1 MSQFQEKLLE
11 AFGKLLSSGARSP
24 RRCLRRTIQSVESH
38 HIHIN
43 MEVSINGGSWMVD
56 FMDYPIKMDDLGLPP
71 FQESTIC
78 HAFRQRKVTNGMD
91 LGVKAYPE
99 MTSP

>member
-1 MSQFQEKLLE
+1 
-11 AFGKLLSSGARSP
+11 
-24 RRCLRRTIQSVESH
+24 
-38 HIHIN
+38 
-43 MEVSINGGSWMVD
+43 MVD

>member
-1 MSQFQEKLLE
+1 MVIF
-11 AFGKLLSSGARSP
+11 RSY
-24 RRCLRRTIQSVESH
+24 
-38 HIHIN
+38 
-43 MEVSINGGSWMVD
+43 VSLPEGIYYGGFHKWRYPNSWMVD
-56 FMDYPIKMDDLGLPP
+56 FMDYPRKMDDLGLPP